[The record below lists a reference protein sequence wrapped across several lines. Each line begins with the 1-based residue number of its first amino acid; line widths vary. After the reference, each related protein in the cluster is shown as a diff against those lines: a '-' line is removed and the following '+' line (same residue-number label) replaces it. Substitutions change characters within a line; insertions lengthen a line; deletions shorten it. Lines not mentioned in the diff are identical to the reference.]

1 MSNVKIELD
10 HNAIAAFLCSEPVES
25 MVKGYADRAVQRL
38 GAGHKAYTI
47 TWTRYPKMRRKVA
60 IVKAKT
66 KKAQRAN
73 LKDNTLLKA
82 VLGK

>member
-1 MSNVKIELD
+1 MSKVNIELD
-10 HNAIAAFLCSEPVES
+10 HNAVAAFLCSAPVES

-38 GAGHKAYTI
+38 GTGHKAYTI
-47 TWTRYPKMRRKVA
+47 TWTKYPKMRRKVA

-73 LKDNTLLKA
+73 LRDNTLLKA

>member
-1 MSNVKIELD
+1 MSKVKIELD
-10 HNAIAAFLCSEPVES
+10 HNGIASFLCSEPIES

-38 GAGHKAYTI
+38 GTGHKSYTI
-47 TWTRYPKMRRKVA
+47 VWTRYPKMRRKVA

-73 LKDNTLLKA
+73 LKGNTLLKA

>member
-1 MSNVKIELD
+1 MSKVKIELD
-10 HNAIAAFLCSEPVES
+10 HNGIAAFLCSAPVEN

-38 GAGHKAYTI
+38 GTGHKSYTI
-47 TWTRYPKMRRKVA
+47 VWTRYPKMRRKVA

>member
-1 MSNVKIELD
+1 MSKVKIELD
-10 HNAIAAFLCSEPVES
+10 HNGIAAFLFSAPVEN
-25 MVKGYADRAVQRL
+25 MFKGYADRAVQML
-38 GAGHKAYTI
+38 GTGHKSYTI
-47 TWTRYPKMRRKVA
+47 VWTRYPKMRRKVA

>member
-1 MSNVKIELD
+1 MNKIKIELD
-10 HNAIAAFLCSEPVES
+10 HNGIAAFLCSEPVES

-38 GAGHKAYTI
+38 GTGHKSYTLL
-47 TWTRYPKMRRKVA
+47 WTRYPKMRRKVA